1 MGGAKNDQKWCAL
14 ASTKIDGPQSSSG
27 KRRRYEDGAQ
37 SASSEATTNRADH
50 PTARSLGV
58 KASKVACGKGT
69 MVDQQGVAQFQN
81 MVSIKEKDMAMKER
95 LSKMGILGNLISKKE
110 PLFEYEEAL
119 KQKLITEM
127 LGD

>member
-1 MGGAKNDQKWCAL
+1 
-14 ASTKIDGPQSSSG
+14 
-27 KRRRYEDGAQ
+27 
-37 SASSEATTNRADH
+37 
-50 PTARSLGV
+50 
-58 KASKVACGKGT
+58 